1 MSEKR
6 TFKHKNVTNNN
17 IVNRKGENIMNKT
30 TFRKEDEIIEAGTF
44 HKREGEKKMND
55 IIFVHKQAGA
65 KKDAVRVS
73 SNADI
78 PEFLKGAVRVNGDKL
93 EIECVEGNETAN
105 FGEVIGY
112 EKSEKT
118 NSGYNCWVIGNAS
131 TNLIEKDG
139 VFYKKATV
147 MRAAQ
152 VTEDSIPSFLEGAEV
167 RQNEDKS
174 WTIKTDWG
182 ESTGRPYEAYWVLY
196 GFKEDGKPDANILTK
211 TEKSFSEYIV
221 CDENGQDICQ
231 LSELE
236 D

>member
-1 MSEKR
+1 
-6 TFKHKNVTNNN
+6 
-17 IVNRKGENIMNKT
+17 
-30 TFRKEDEIIEAGTF
+30 
-44 HKREGEKKMND
+44 MND
-55 IIFVHKQAGA
+55 SIFVHKQSGA

-73 SNADI
+73 NNADI
-78 PEFLKGAVRVNGDKL
+78 PEFLKGAVRVNGDTL

-118 NSGYNCWVIGNAS
+118 KSGYNCWVIGNAS

-196 GFKEDGKPDANILTK
+196 GIKEDGKPDANILTK
-211 TEKSFSEYIV
+211 TEKSFYEYIV
-221 CDENGQDICQ
+221 CDENGQDICK

>member
-6 TFKHKNVTNNN
+6 ALEHKNAHNS
-17 IVNRKGENIMNKT
+17 IANRKGENTMMNKT

-73 SNADI
+73 NNADI
-78 PEFLKGAVRVNGDKL
+78 PEFLKEAVRVNGDKL
-93 EIECVEGNETAN
+93 EIECVEGNETTN

-118 NSGYNCWVIGNAS
+118 KSGYNCWVIGNAS

-182 ESTGRPYEAYWVLY
+182 ESTGRPYEAYSVWIQ
-196 GFKEDGKPDANILTK
+196 GRW
-211 TEKSFSEYIV
+211 
-221 CDENGQDICQ
+221 
-231 LSELE
+231 
-236 D
+236 

>member
-6 TFKHKNVTNNN
+6 TFEHKNVTNNN
-17 IVNRKGENIMNKT
+17 IYNRKGEKQ
-30 TFRKEDEIIEAGTF
+30 
-44 HKREGEKKMND
+44 MND

-73 SNADI
+73 NNADI
-78 PEFLKGAVRVNGDKL
+78 PEFLKGAVRVNGDTL

-118 NSGYNCWVIGNAS
+118 KSGYNCWEIGNAS

-196 GFKEDGKPDANILTK
+196 GIKEDGKPDANILTK
-211 TEKSFSEYIV
+211 TEKSFYEYIV
-221 CDENGQDICQ
+221 CDENGQDICK

>member
-6 TFKHKNVTNNN
+6 TFEHKNVTNNN
-17 IVNRKGENIMNKT
+17 IYNRKGEKQ
-30 TFRKEDEIIEAGTF
+30 
-44 HKREGEKKMND
+44 MND

-73 SNADI
+73 NNADI
-78 PEFLKGAVRVNGDKL
+78 PEFLKGAVRVNGDTL

-118 NSGYNCWVIGNAS
+118 KSGYNCWVIGNAS

-196 GFKEDGKPDANILTK
+196 GIKEDCKPDANILTK
-211 TEKSFSEYIV
+211 TEKSFYEYIV
-221 CDENGQDICQ
+221 CDENGQDICK

>member
-6 TFKHKNVTNNN
+6 TFEHKNVTNNN
-17 IVNRKGENIMNKT
+17 ICNRKGENTMNLIAAVDKNWAIGKQGHLLVNIPEDIKLFRMETAGKAAIMGRKT
-30 TFRKEDEIIEAGTF
+30 YEQIEAGTF
-44 HKREGEKKMND
+44 HKREGEKQMND

-73 SNADI
+73 SIADI

-118 NSGYNCWVIGNAS
+118 KSGYNCWVIGNAE

-147 MRAAQ
+147 MKAAQ
-152 VTEDSIPSFLEGAEV
+152 VTED
-167 RQNEDKS
+167 
-174 WTIKTDWG
+174 
-182 ESTGRPYEAYWVLY
+182 
-196 GFKEDGKPDANILTK
+196 
-211 TEKSFSEYIV
+211 
-221 CDENGQDICQ
+221 
-231 LSELE
+231 
-236 D
+236 

>member
-6 TFKHKNVTNNN
+6 TFKHKNVTDNNN
-17 IVNRKGENIMNKT
+17 NRKGENTMMDKT

-55 IIFVHKQAGA
+55 IIFVHKRAGA
-65 KKDAVRVS
+65 KKDAVRVNS
-73 SNADI
+73 ATDI
-78 PEFLKGAVRVNGDKL
+78 PEFLKGAVKINGDKL
-93 EIECVEGNETAN
+93 ELECVEGKETAKL
-105 FGEVIGY
+105 GEVIGY

-118 NSGYNCWVIGNAS
+118 SSGYNCWVIGNAE

-147 MRAAQ
+147 MQAAQ
-152 VTEDSIPSFLEGAEV
+152 ICEDNIPAFLKGAEV
-167 RQNEDKS
+167 RKNLDGS

-182 ESTGRPYEAYWVLY
+182 ESTGKPYEAYWVLY
-196 GFKEDGKPDANILTK
+196 GIKEDGTPDANILTK
-211 TEKSFSEYIV
+211 SEKSFSEYIV
-221 CDENGQDICQ
+221 CDESGKDICS

-236 D
+236 A